1 MSVRSPSSKVPIC
14 KVAFPDALNFDNL
27 ASEISEVISGNPCY
41 EKARKNYANC
51 MYQRGK
57 EYCKQRY
64 KTDIENCPTNN
75 HPSIKCA
82 REFILY
88 ELKRNINT
96 KDPGDLA
103 KAFIDLHGMNDT
115 LRENI
120 VNAPTPVPPEEP
132 LNDHQ
137 FKTPVPIDDSPSTIY
152 DKWFNNS
159 PKKLFNIIF
168 CILVGVLV
176 IVLIYYFVFDK
187 STTNGEIFKKKKVS
201 FTFDKE

>member
-14 KVAFPDALNFDNL
+14 KVAFPEALNFDNL

-41 EKARKNYANC
+41 ERARKNYANC

-75 HPSIKCA
+75 HPSVKCA

-88 ELKRNINT
+88 ELKRNIDT

-103 KAFIDLHGMNDT
+103 KAFIDLHGMNNT

-120 VNAPTPVPPEEP
+120 VSAPTPVPIEEHP
-132 LNDHQ
+132 IIHQ
-137 FKTPVPIDDSPSTIY
+137 FKTPVPVDITPSTY
-152 DKWFNNS
+152 DNWLNDS

-168 CILVGVLV
+168 YVLAGIL
-176 IVLIYYFVFDK
+176 ICVLIYHFVFDK
-187 STTNGEIFKKKKVS
+187 SLIT
-201 FTFDKE
+201 